1 MLSNMPKHGGLA
13 MMLSFSSL
21 RLGQP
26 IKIFMGAGWL
36 KGTVKIKYKDSVVV
50 QLDRRTTRC
59 YDVRNI
65 RASL

>member
-1 MLSNMPKHGGLA
+1 MLSNMPKHGGPV
-13 MMLSFSSL
+13 MTLSFSSL
-21 RLGQP
+21 RIGQP
-26 IKIFMGAGWL
+26 IKVFMGAGWI
-36 KGTVKIKYKDSVVV
+36 KGTVKVKYQDSVVV

>member
-1 MLSNMPKHGGLA
+1 MLSDTLKHGGLA
-13 MMLSFSSL
+13 MTLSFSSL

-26 IKIFMGAGWL
+26 IRVFMGAGWL

-59 YDVRNI
+59 YDERNI
-65 RASL
+65 RASS